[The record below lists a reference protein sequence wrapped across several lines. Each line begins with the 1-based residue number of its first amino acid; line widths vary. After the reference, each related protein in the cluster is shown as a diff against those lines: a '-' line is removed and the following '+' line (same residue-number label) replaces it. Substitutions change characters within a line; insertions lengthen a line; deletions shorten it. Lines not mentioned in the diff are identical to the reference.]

1 MSDSHA
7 TIEVKSPATG
17 ERLGEVAVTTAPEV
31 AEAGRRARLAA
42 SAWRE
47 MPLRQRAKILLGAR
61 DLFIAHRDELIELLS
76 RENGKPRMEAL
87 VEIAYVGDMLT
98 FYANQGRKFLRPHRI
113 KPHLMRTKRVTVHY
127 QPRGVVG
134 FIAPWNFPLILTVGE
149 SIPALMAGNAV
160 LIKPSEWTP
169 LIALRGAELLR
180 QNFVANGLP
189 ADLIQIVNGFGET
202 GTALVDAVDM
212 ISFTGSTATGRR
224 VAERAAQ
231 RLIPACL
238 ELGGKDPM
246 IVLRDANLERA
257 ANAAV
262 WGAFTNSGQVC
273 ISVERVYVEEP
284 VADRFIDLVVAKTK
298 SLRQGVDSTES
309 GSDHRVDV
317 GAITFPR
324 QIETVISQ
332 VEQAREGGAKIL
344 TGGQPNPDLPGRF
357 YQPTVLTEVDHSMRV
372 MTEETF
378 GPLLPI
384 MRVRDEAEAL
394 RLANDSPYGL
404 NASVWTGNRAH
415 GEKLA
420 ARVEAGM
427 TCVNDVIA
435 GFGITDAPSGGLKQ
449 SGIGKRHGAE
459 GIRRFS
465 NQQVIVTDIFGLKRE
480 PIWYPYS
487 AGFERAFSAA
497 IALLFSNGLSK
508 RIRSIGSLFRS

>member
-1 MSDSHA
+1 MSDSRA
-7 TIEVKSPATG
+7 TIEISSPGTG
-17 ERLGEVAVTTAPEV
+17 ERLGEVPVTTVEEV

-42 SAWRE
+42 QVWGGLS
-47 MPLRQRAKILLGAR
+47 LRQRAKVLHGAR

-98 FYANQGRKFLRPHRI
+98 FYANQGRKFLEPHRI
-113 KPHLMRTKRVTVHY
+113 TPHLMRTKRVTVHY

-134 FIAPWNFPLILTVGE
+134 FIAPWNFPLILTIGE

-169 LIALRGAELLR
+169 LIALRGAELMR
-180 QNFVANGLP
+180 ENFVSHGLP

-202 GTALVDAVDM
+202 GTSLVDTVDM

-246 IVLRDANLERA
+246 IVLRDASLERA

-273 ISVERVYVEEP
+273 ISVERVYVEEQ

-298 SLRQGVDSTES
+298 ALRQGGDAAES
-309 GSDHRVDV
+309 GSDRRVDV

-324 QIETVISQ
+324 QIETVTAH
-332 VEQAREGGAKIL
+332 VEQARESGAKIL
-344 TGGQPNPDLPGRF
+344 TGGRINPDLSGRF
-357 YQPTVLTEVDHSMRV
+357 YEPTVLTDVDHSMRV

-378 GPLLPI
+378 GPVLPI

-415 GEKLA
+415 GEELA
-420 ARVEAGM
+420 AQVVAGI

-465 NQQVIVTDIFGLKRE
+465 NQQVIVTDLFGLNRE

-487 AGFERAFSAA
+487 ARFERAFATA
-497 IALLFSNGLSK
+497 ISVIFSNGLARK
-508 RIRSIGSLFRS
+508 LRSIIGR

>member
-1 MSDSHA
+1 MSDSRA

-17 ERLGEVAVTTAPEV
+17 ERLGEVSVTTAPEV

-98 FYANQGRKFLRPHRI
+98 FYANQGRKFLRPHQI

-134 FIAPWNFPLILTVGE
+134 FIAPWNFPLILTIGE

-246 IVLRDANLERA
+246 IGLRDANLERA

-262 WGAFTNSGQVC
+262 WGAFTNSC
-273 ISVERVYVEEP
+273 
-284 VADRFIDLVVAKTK
+284 
-298 SLRQGVDSTES
+298 
-309 GSDHRVDV
+309 
-317 GAITFPR
+317 
-324 QIETVISQ
+324 
-332 VEQAREGGAKIL
+332 
-344 TGGQPNPDLPGRF
+344 
-357 YQPTVLTEVDHSMRV
+357 
-372 MTEETF
+372 
-378 GPLLPI
+378 
-384 MRVRDEAEAL
+384 
-394 RLANDSPYGL
+394 L
-404 NASVWTGNRAH
+404 N
-415 GEKLA
+415 K
-420 ARVEAGM
+420 
-427 TCVNDVIA
+427 
-435 GFGITDAPSGGLKQ
+435 
-449 SGIGKRHGAE
+449 
-459 GIRRFS
+459 
-465 NQQVIVTDIFGLKRE
+465 
-480 PIWYPYS
+480 
-487 AGFERAFSAA
+487 
-497 IALLFSNGLSK
+497 
-508 RIRSIGSLFRS
+508 

>member
-1 MSDSHA
+1 
-7 TIEVKSPATG
+7 
-17 ERLGEVAVTTAPEV
+17 
-31 AEAGRRARLAA
+31 
-42 SAWRE
+42 
-47 MPLRQRAKILLGAR
+47 
-61 DLFIAHRDELIELLS
+61 
-76 RENGKPRMEAL
+76 
-87 VEIAYVGDMLT
+87 
-98 FYANQGRKFLRPHRI
+98 
-113 KPHLMRTKRVTVHY
+113 
-127 QPRGVVG
+127 
-134 FIAPWNFPLILTVGE
+134 
-149 SIPALMAGNAV
+149 
-160 LIKPSEWTP
+160 
-169 LIALRGAELLR
+169 
-180 QNFVANGLP
+180 
-189 ADLIQIVNGFGET
+189 
-202 GTALVDAVDM
+202 M

-298 SLRQGVDSTES
+298 TLRQGVDFAES
-309 GSDHRVDV
+309 GSDRRVDV

-324 QIETVISQ
+324 QLETVIAQ

-344 TGGQPNPDLPGRF
+344 TGGRANPDLPGRF

-415 GEKLA
+415 GEELA

-487 AGFERAFSAA
+487 AGFERAFSTA
-497 IALLFSNGLSK
+497 ISFLFSNSLSK
-508 RIRSIGSLFRS
+508 RIRSIGVFFRS